1 MNTSRF
7 DCILTQT
14 RIQQTSSRKT
24 IKIELKNRQT
34 GIQNYLE
41 IAIPPLDDAFLVS
54 CVLFSSPFSHDLIF
68 ELYIFFWANHFWR
81 SIHLGRTA
89 DPMKERK
96 YSNSLSRPFTR
107 LIQTVSLSFNLINH
121 CAQLLVLLAG

>member
-1 MNTSRF
+1 MNNTRF

-14 RIQQTSSRKT
+14 RIKQTSSRKT
-24 IKIELKNRQT
+24 IKIEVKNRQT

-41 IAIPPLDDAFLVS
+41 IVIPSLDDAFLVFR
-54 CVLFSSPFSHDLIF
+54 VLFTSPFSHDLIF
-68 ELYIFFWANHFWR
+68 ELYIFSWANHIWR
-81 SIHLGRTA
+81 SIHFGRTA
-89 DPMKERK
+89 DPIEERK

>member
-41 IAIPPLDDAFLVS
+41 IAIPPLDDAFWFLVF
-54 CVLFSSPFSHDLIF
+54 FSPL
-68 ELYIFFWANHFWR
+68 
-81 SIHLGRTA
+81 
-89 DPMKERK
+89 
-96 YSNSLSRPFTR
+96 R
-107 LIQTVSLSFNLINH
+107 LVTI
-121 CAQLLVLLAG
+121 